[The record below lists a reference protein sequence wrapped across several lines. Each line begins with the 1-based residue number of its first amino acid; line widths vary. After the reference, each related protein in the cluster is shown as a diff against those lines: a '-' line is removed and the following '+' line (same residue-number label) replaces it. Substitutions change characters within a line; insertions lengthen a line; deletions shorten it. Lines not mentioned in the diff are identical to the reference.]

1 VGGGAKLAPF
11 CRRAR
16 SFFVKLPPKEV
27 LKKQAVKRLHH
38 PKPILK
44 PKPNKTLT

>member
-1 VGGGAKLAPF
+1 MSGGANLAPF

-27 LKKQAVKRLHH
+27 LKKQAIERLRHLE
-38 PKPILK
+38 PKAHAE
-44 PKPNKTLT
+44 T